1 MMADNNEPKDMLD
14 CPNPEVLLGEDADLS
29 LLGFRKVFVSVFD
42 HWLSREEYER
52 LFPLSEG
59 QQSAYAKVRRK
70 FYAGLEGDKYRY
82 SGSYELLPE
91 LAYQD
96 ELGRLEDGSKL
107 MNFYV
112 PRYKMFV
119 EGGYEH
125 TDVIY
130 YQDASL
136 MQDVLEGAREC
147 GLHVLEE

>member
-1 MMADNNEPKDMLD
+1 MMADNNDPKEMLD
-14 CPNPEVLLGEDADLS
+14 YPDPEVLLGEDADLRF
-29 LLGFRKVFVSVFD
+29 LGFRKVFVSVFD

-52 LFPLSEG
+52 LFPLGED
-59 QQSAYAKVRRK
+59 QQSAYVEARRK

-82 SGSYELLPE
+82 SGRYELLPE
-91 LAYQD
+91 LAYQV
-96 ELGRLEDGSKL
+96 ELGRLVDGSKL

-119 EGGYEH
+119 EGSYEH

-136 MQDVLEGAREC
+136 MQDALEGAREC